1 MALELADYHIRV
13 NTVSPGA
20 IPTPIFLQS
29 LGIPPAQQEQALA
42 ALQGAF
48 ARALPIGR
56 AGHGDNIAAAAVFFA
71 SDESSYVTGQDLV
84 VDGGLTAGLLNAAKQ
99 GQADIGG
106 NGIAFAILGLALTIG
121 VCLEIAAVTRIENR
135 LAIGGDKPRDIGNTI
150 NCRVIA
156 TIRHCCPAAFAG
168 GLEADVDH
176 AGNCV

>member
-99 GQADIGG
+99 GQADMMRAVLANIGKQSHVSLQS
-106 NGIAFAILGLALTIG
+106 AR
-121 VCLEIAAVTRIENR
+121 TRS
-135 LAIGGDKPRDIGNTI
+135 
-150 NCRVIA
+150 A
-156 TIRHCCPAAFAG
+156 T
-168 GLEADVDH
+168 L
-176 AGNCV
+176 